1 MIAKTEAIVLKSI
14 SYGETSLIVSAF
26 SRELGRISLLA
37 RGARRPKS
45 KFGSTLQTMSH
56 IQAVVYKK
64 EGRQILP
71 VNEASHA
78 KVRRNLSRDL
88 DKIIVGMR
96 VVELVRG
103 LTQEQDPNTEL
114 FDLMIELLDNLDAEN
129 DRVFNLL
136 LYFQMRLA
144 ALLGIEPQIVKSDVE
159 KIDRDG
165 YLSLDTGEVSA
176 APSPNG
182 KASSRKA
189 LRTFAILA
197 RADRETIC
205 RMELDAR
212 TRQQVTMLVDAYYRY
227 HFDEAYPDRSVK
239 VLSRLME
246 VSSRNS

>member
-114 FDLMIELLDNLDAEN
+114 FDLMIDLLDNLDAEN

-189 LRTFAILA
+189 LRTFA
-197 RADRETIC
+197 DRETIC